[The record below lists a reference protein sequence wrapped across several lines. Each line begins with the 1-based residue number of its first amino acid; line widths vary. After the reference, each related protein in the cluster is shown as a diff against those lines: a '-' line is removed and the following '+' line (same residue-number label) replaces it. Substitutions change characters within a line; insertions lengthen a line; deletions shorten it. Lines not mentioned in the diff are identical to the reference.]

1 MLGLD
6 AWQTGLFVFL
16 ILICVSYLW
25 TVFVSKLS
33 EPVPITYSEGF
44 TNAEESEAN
53 KSKYEW
59 LTGDEVYDDFY
70 MQVHHKI
77 FQHEKLVQAECAI
90 ALQDWK
96 KRIPINEMSV
106 LDVACGSGVG
116 ATYFAKQGVAS
127 SVGIDKSPSAIRYAK
142 NTIVP
147 ASTLDPKQKDS
158 LELKVND
165 IYSPSACTQAEF
177 THTILPYFSVYGFR
191 DLDTV
196 FRNLYFWT
204 KPGGSMAIECVNRD
218 KFDPIPNVANP
229 FVGASLQAHAK
240 QRVTRGE
247 AVFDKFNYSSEFDL
261 NESKAEYKETFRFKD
276 GTVRR
281 QKQILYMPTMK
292 EIVSMAQNAG
302 WIYDKFTELSMIGF
316 DYGYLLFFNRA

>member
-1 MLGLD
+1 MD
-6 AWQTGLFVFL
+6 AWQTGLFVIL
-16 ILICVSYLW
+16 LLICISYLW
-25 TVFVSKLS
+25 QLFVDRMSM
-33 EPVPITYSEGF
+33 PIEIDYNEGF
-44 TNAEESEAN
+44 TNQEEINE
-53 KSKYEW
+53 SKASRFEW

-96 KRIPINEMSV
+96 KRIPVKDMFV

-116 ATYFAKQGVAS
+116 ATYFAKHGVAS
-127 SVGIDKSPSAIRYAK
+127 AVGIDKSPSAIRYAK
-142 NTIVP
+142 NTILPV
-147 ASTLDPKQKDS
+147 STLDPKQKDS
-158 LELKVND
+158 LEFKVND
-165 IYSPSACTQAEF
+165 IYNPSACTQSEF
-177 THTILPYFSVYGFR
+177 THSILPYFSVYGFR

-204 KPGGSMAIECVNRD
+204 KPGGSMVIECVNRD

-229 FVGASLQAHAK
+229 FVGASLQTHAK
-240 QRVTRGE
+240 QRVTKGE
-247 AVFDKFNYSSEFDL
+247 AVFDKFNYSSDFDL
-261 NESKAEYKETFRFKD
+261 HESKAEYKETFRFKD

-302 WIYDKFTELSMIGF
+302 WIYDKFSDLSMIGF
-316 DYGYLLFFNRA
+316 DYGYLLFFNKA